1 MERPRGE
8 RMKAETGRGQV
19 RNPEGGGR
27 KRRGSERKAK
37 SGYCCSNFTMGSRL
51 LLNPG
56 PGPWLYKVT
65 YCNGEVAASD
75 DNLAAAAYN

>member
-27 KRRGSERKAK
+27 KRRGSERE
-37 SGYCCSNFTMGSRL
+37 GQEWL
-51 LLNPG
+51 LL
-56 PGPWLYKVT
+56 L
-65 YCNGEVAASD
+65 
-75 DNLAAAAYN
+75 